1 MRYSIII
8 ALLLMSIISSGQNS
22 MPEFLQTIELNNK
35 TLKALRAQTDALKVG
50 NRTGLNPSNPE
61 VEYVYQ
67 WGNTDQLD
75 NKQEFHIRQSFDFPA
90 AYRYRKLM
98 TESLNEKAE
107 RDYLNAYNIVMLEA
121 QRLTYQLIHQNALL
135 AEYQKRIEHAERFA
149 QAFHIKFDEGDA
161 NIMER
166 NKADIN
172 LLNARSA
179 LAQVQAGQ
187 KNAMEQLMR
196 INGGEVVT
204 FEINEWPMVQL
215 PLDYDEWFSANA
227 DIMPELQ
234 SLQQGLEANRYNE
247 KLNKAM
253 ALPKISGGYS
263 AETGAV
269 DKFKGVNFG
278 LTIPLWENKNTVKQA
293 KLNTI
298 SLENQMLDT
307 RLQLYH
313 GLKALYVNATQVKVI
328 AADYRESLSM
338 LSNTALLQ
346 TALESGEISIL
357 EYMMELS
364 IYYEAIENALD
375 AELDYRLNIAQ
386 MKAFQVN

>member
-1 MRYSIII
+1 
-8 ALLLMSIISSGQNS
+8 
-22 MPEFLQTIELNNK
+22 
-35 TLKALRAQTDALKVG
+35 
-50 NRTGLNPSNPE
+50 
-61 VEYVYQ
+61 
-67 WGNTDQLD
+67 
-75 NKQEFHIRQSFDFPA
+75 
-90 AYRYRKLM
+90 
-98 TESLNEKAE
+98 
-107 RDYLNAYNIVMLEA
+107 MLEA

-187 KNAMEQLMR
+187 KKAMEQLMR

>member
-22 MPEFLQTIELNNK
+22 MPELLQTIELNNK
-35 TLKALRAQTDALKVG
+35 TLKALRAQTDALQMG

-67 WGNTDQLD
+67 WGNTDQLG
-75 NKQEFHIRQSFDFPA
+75 NKQEFHIRQSFDFPT
-90 AYRYRKLM
+90 AYRYRKMM

-107 RDYLNAYNIVMLEA
+107 RDYLNAYSIVMLEA

-135 AEYQKRIEHAERFA
+135 AEYKKRIEHAERFA

-187 KNAMEQLMR
+187 KKAMEQLMR